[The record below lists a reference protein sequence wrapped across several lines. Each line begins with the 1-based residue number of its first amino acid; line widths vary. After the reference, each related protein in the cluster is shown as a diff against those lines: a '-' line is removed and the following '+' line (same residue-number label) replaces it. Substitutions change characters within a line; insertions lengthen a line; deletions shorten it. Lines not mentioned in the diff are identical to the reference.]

1 MAGKDDYC
9 PCCLRWLPITVRA
22 QRFCGDCEWHATWCV
37 EMASQRTRWDA
48 FAERWRVVA
57 AIPAVW
63 VARD

>member
-1 MAGKDDYC
+1 
-9 PCCLRWLPITVRA
+9 VRA
-22 QRFCGDCEWHATWCV
+22 QRFCGDCERHATWCV
-37 EMASQRTRWDA
+37 DMASQRTRWDA